1 MNIIAKAKPV
11 RIRVVSG
18 GEEHFSLD
26 SLCNNLSVQDI
37 FPLIKDGRLSR
48 WLNQLGKDNLSKDLK
63 DKTNR
68 ATKLEDRIYLDIL
81 RIFLGQKVNKF
92 KTVSDLRTLYS
103 CWHDDSKLKESK
115 TFVALQKYLLESL
128 DGIEFLHQKYQ
139 DEIEKQ
145 VWWDAFEKHLD
156 IPQIL
161 YWQGLLAYNGFT
173 KEGGDNGRSQG
184 VEKIKRAAD
193 CGYSEAK
200 KFVEDNVW
208 VKYQEVSQSKKFV
221 EDNVWVKYQEVSP
234 SKKFVE
240 NNVWV
245 KYQKLS
251 QSKKEDVRWL
261 IKQWRKNN
269 YNVQVHEGYYKDVLL
284 YKVNEFLSWISI
296 FYKSPYSLEAE
307 ARAEA
312 IKKQIDKSDV
322 FYKEKKL
329 IYALYLE
336 WRWKGYKEA
345 ILIYKNL
352 RAEYN
357 YPLAS
362 EMLRGQLNWTRASF
376 KTQIIHVVEH
386 LVDY

>member
-115 TFVALQKYLLESL
+115 NFVALQKYLLESL

-200 KFVEDNVW
+200 KFVEDNVL
-208 VKYQEVSQSKKFV
+208 VKYHE
-221 EDNVWVKYQEVSP
+221 
-234 SKKFVE
+234 
-240 NNVWV
+240 
-245 KYQKLS
+245 LS

-261 IKQWRKNN
+261 IRQWRKNS